1 MRRIHNGRRSA
12 STRSRPLGRR
22 QLVGFGALAVLVG
35 VLGVWAVTARLAGA
49 VIAQGVVRVD
59 QNRQVIQHPQ
69 GGVVGAIL
77 ARDGDLVEAG
87 AVLLRLDGT
96 FVQSDLELTEGQ
108 LDELRARRAQFEAE
122 RDGLDAL
129 VFPEDLIAAAES
141 DPTIERLLTS
151 QSRFFE
157 ARLLTLNQQRAQL
170 TEQIAQARNQIDG
183 VEAQLS
189 AVRLQEDLSRQDLET
204 QQTLLER
211 GLTQAARVSSL
222 QREQARL
229 LGEIGQL
236 ETTRAQLFGQIAALQ
251 IQDLRLVSTRQEEAV
266 AALRDL
272 EFREIE
278 LRERQGRARQTLA
291 RMELRA
297 PVSGIVHGSQVFA
310 VQSVIGAGEPIM
322 FIIPQ
327 DRPLIILAN
336 IEAVQID
343 QVRLGQPVTLR
354 FSAFDA
360 RQSPELTGHVA
371 RVSADAFVH
380 EASGISFYQV
390 EIGIDPEELD
400 KLGDQRLVPGM
411 PVEAYIR
418 TSDRS
423 PLSYLTK
430 PLTDYFANA
439 FRER

>member
-1 MRRIHNGRRSA
+1 M
-12 STRSRPLGRR
+12 
-22 QLVGFGALAVLVG
+22 
-35 VLGVWAVTARLAGA
+35 
-49 VIAQGVVRVD
+49 
-59 QNRQVIQHPQ
+59 
-69 GGVVGAIL
+69 
-77 ARDGDLVEAG
+77 
-87 AVLLRLDGT
+87 
-96 FVQSDLELTEGQ
+96 
-108 LDELRARRAQFEAE
+108 
-122 RDGLDAL
+122 
-129 VFPEDLIAAAES
+129 
-141 DPTIERLLTS
+141 
-151 QSRFFE
+151 
-157 ARLLTLNQQRAQL
+157 
-170 TEQIAQARNQIDG
+170 
-183 VEAQLS
+183 
-189 AVRLQEDLSRQDLET
+189 RLQEDLSRQDLET

-222 QREQARL
+222 RREQARL

>member
-1 MRRIHNGRRSA
+1 MIAVQVARRRWRA
-12 STRSRPLGRR
+12 TFPL
-22 QLVGFGALAVLVG
+22 LVGFGALAVLVG

>member
-1 MRRIHNGRRSA
+1 
-12 STRSRPLGRR
+12 L
-22 QLVGFGALAVLVG
+22 LVGFGALAVLVG

>member
-1 MRRIHNGRRSA
+1 MIALQAARRRWRA
-12 STRSRPLGRR
+12 TFPL
-22 QLVGFGALAVLVG
+22 LVGFGALAILVG

-108 LDELRARRAQFEAE
+108 LDELRARRTQFEAE

-129 VFPEDLIAAAES
+129 VFPEDLIAAAAS
-141 DPTIERLLTS
+141 DPTIERLLAS
-151 QSRFFE
+151 QAQFFE

-170 TEQIAQARNQIDG
+170 AEQIAQARNQIDG
-183 VEAQLS
+183 IEAQLS
-189 AVRLQEDLSRQDLET
+189 AVRVQEDLSRQDLET

-211 GLTQAARVSSL
+211 GLTQAARVSNL

-310 VQSVIGAGEPIM
+310 VQSVIGAGEPVM
-322 FIIPQ
+322 YIIPQ

-411 PVEAYIR
+411 PVEVYIR

>member
-1 MRRIHNGRRSA
+1 MIALQAARRRWRA
-12 STRSRPLGRR
+12 TFPL
-22 QLVGFGALAVLVG
+22 LVGFGALAILVG

-108 LDELRARRAQFEAE
+108 LDELRARRTQFEAE

-129 VFPEDLIAAAES
+129 VFPEDLIAAAAS
-141 DPTIERLLTS
+141 DPTIERLLAS
-151 QSRFFE
+151 QAQFFQ

-170 TEQIAQARNQIDG
+170 AEQIAQARNQIDG
-183 VEAQLS
+183 IEAQLS
-189 AVRLQEDLSRQDLET
+189 AVRVQEDLSRQDLET

-211 GLTQAARVSSL
+211 GLTQAARVSNL

-310 VQSVIGAGEPIM
+310 VQSVIGAGEPVM
-322 FIIPQ
+322 YIIPQ

-411 PVEAYIR
+411 PVEVYIR